1 MWRDGRRRSMTRST
15 VRPRPVPIRRYRYS
29 KWRWRVLVRALDALG
44 SLLIRP
50 WRRLRPLPRVDDP
63 RRILLVQLDHLGDAV
78 LTSPMLARLRAAYPE
93 ARIDVLASPSNR
105 DVFEADPNVGSV
117 HLAAKSWFERDRG
130 RWALGSAVWELGRS
144 LRLGHYDLGVD
155 VRGDILTVLVL
166 ALAGIPRRV
175 GWAMGGG
182 GFLLTEVADWIPGR
196 HEVDSRLALLR
207 RMGIATD
214 EPARVSV
221 HVTDRDRLQVA
232 RYLREAWGEPRASRP
247 LNTTRARGQGQSQL
261 QLRSPS
267 PKRPTALTAIAPP
280 K

>member
-1 MWRDGRRRSMTRST
+1 MTWST
-15 VRPRPVPIRRYRYS
+15 VRPRPVPVRRYRYS

-44 SLLIRP
+44 ALLIRP
-50 WRRLRPLPRVDDP
+50 WRRLRPPPRVDDP
-63 RRILLVQLDHLGDAV
+63 RRILLVQLDHLGDAI
-78 LTSPMLARLRAAYPE
+78 LTSPLLDRLHAAYPE

-144 LRLGHYDLGVD
+144 LRLEHYDLGLD

-196 HEVDSRLALLR
+196 HEVNSRLALLEKL
-207 RMGIATD
+207 GLPV
-214 EPARVSV
+214 EGPARVVV
-221 HVTDRDRLQVA
+221 HVTDQDRLAVGG
-232 RYLREAWGEPRASRP
+232 RLRGAWPDEG
-247 LNTTRARGQGQSQL
+247 
-261 QLRSPS
+261 
-267 PKRPTALTAIAPP
+267 
-280 K
+280 